1 MQFTRKD
8 LSRAKAEA
16 SSYEIKDP
24 KTSGLHL
31 RVSPKGMKTYAYRRK
46 VKGVQISKSL
56 GEYKMFSIEE
66 ARSWAEEINSVNA
79 AKRLLKDTP
88 NHQLTAIITAH
99 EALEKMKA
107 IRSLSQGTLDDYKLG
122 VQHFGELADGPLMSV
137 SRSQVMDRFA
147 ELQSTKSKSAGIC
160 FQRTLSVLFNF
171 VAETYRDD
179 DGEKIIT
186 RDSPSKVLKQAG
198 AKVKA
203 PRRKVVIKEADL
215 KKWYGYISEFMASD
229 NYTQKL
235 YGYSSLI
242 LLLTGLRAHTI
253 TDLVTSPGIPRPTE
267 DADAEGI
274 TYPYYDANDKRI
286 YYWNKE
292 TGGDR
297 DSVLPISD
305 KVAELLGAVCEF
317 RREKPFIFCAATLS
331 APLSGETARN
341 YGKKLEKLMGYRIT
355 RVDLRRTHA
364 TLLED
369 MALTEKMKRILQG
382 HSTGDKDAHEGYVI
396 LHGRK
401 VREAANYVS
410 SELIKLISYYK

>member
-1 MQFTRKD
+1 MQFNRKD
-8 LSRAKAEA
+8 LSRAKAQD
-16 SSYEIKDP
+16 SNYEIKDT
-24 KTSGLHL
+24 KSKGLHL
-31 RVSPKGMKTYAYRRK
+31 RVSPKGSKTYAFRRK
-46 VKGVQISKSL
+46 IKGVQVAKSL
-56 GEYKMFSIEE
+56 GEYAHYTIEE
-66 ARSWAEEINSVNA
+66 ARAWADRINQEYA
-79 AKRLLKDTP
+79 DKKLTTLTP
-88 NHQLTAIITAH
+88 NHDLVSRITAQ
-99 EALEKMKA
+99 EAFEKMKG
-107 IRSLSQGTLDDYKLG
+107 IRSLAQGTIDDYKLG
-122 VQHFGELADGPLMSV
+122 IKHFGEFAEVPIMSIT
-137 SRSQVMDRFA
+137 RAQVMDRFTQ
-147 ELQSTKSKSAGIC
+147 LQSEQSKSAGIC

-179 DGEKIIT
+179 QGEKIIT
-186 RDSPSKVLKQAG
+186 REAPTKVLKQAG
-198 AKVKA
+198 AKTKA

-215 KKWYGYISEFMASD
+215 KKWFNHIQAFMESD

-242 LLLTGLRAHTI
+242 LLLTGLRARTI
-253 TDLVTSPGIPRPTE
+253 TDLVTSPNIKRPVK

-297 DSVLPISD
+297 DSVLPVSD
-305 KVAELLGAVCEF
+305 IVAELLGAVCKI
-317 RREKPFIFCAATLS
+317 RREKPFIFCSATLC
-331 APLSGETARN
+331 APLSEETARN
-341 YGKKLEKLMGYRIT
+341 YTAKMQKLMGYRIT

-369 MALTEKMKRILQG
+369 MQLTEKMKRILQG
-382 HSTGDKDAHEGYVI
+382 HSTGEKDAHEGYVI

-410 SELIKLISYYK
+410 HNLLDLLT